1 MKNILIAGGS
11 GLVGK
16 QLSKLLTQNEYEVAW
31 LSRSI
36 KTSSSYPTYKWNPK
50 TGVIDPEAIAF
61 ADVIIVLS
69 GENIAAERWTDK
81 FKKKIITSRLQ
92 AAQTISNALKNHS
105 NNVAHVIAASAIGFY
120 GDRNDRLVDELSD
133 KGIGFLADTTQ
144 QWENAYSDFTI
155 PVTNIR
161 IGVVLSKSGG
171 ALVEMSL
178 PVKWGIA
185 SPLGSGQQFISWI
198 HIDDLAGLFMHVIQ
212 NQLTGIYNAVASNP
226 VTNEE
231 FTKQLKKSLSK
242 NAISL
247 PTPIWALK
255 LLLGEKSAIVL
266 DSTRVSNKKIIESGF
281 TFKYEF
287 LEQALKNFYGK

>member
-1 MKNILIAGGS
+1 MKKILIAGGS

-16 QLSKLLTQNEYEVAW
+16 QLSKLLSQNNYEVAW
-31 LSRSI
+31 LSRSN
-36 KTSSSYPTYKWNPK
+36 KSSANFPSYKWNPEA
-50 TGVIDPEAIAF
+50 GVIDPEAIAF

-69 GENIAAERWTDK
+69 GENIAAERWTNN

-92 AAQTISNALKNHS
+92 AAKTISNALKNHP
-105 NNVAHVIAASAIGFY
+105 NNVTHVIAASAIGFY
-120 GDRNDRLVDELSD
+120 GDRKDNLVDELSD

-155 PVTNIR
+155 PIANIR
-161 IGVVLSKSGG
+161 IGVVLSKAGG

-185 SPLGSGQQFISWI
+185 SPLGNGQQFISWI
-198 HIDDLAGLFMHVIQ
+198 HIDDLTGLFMHVMQ

-226 VTNEE
+226 VTNEV
-231 FTKQLKKSLSK
+231 FTYALKKSLSK

-247 PTPIWALK
+247 PTPAWAMK

>member
-1 MKNILIAGGS
+1 MKKILIAGGS

-36 KTSSSYPTYKWNPK
+36 KTTSSYPTYKWNPE

-81 FKKKIITSRLQ
+81 FKKKIIDSRLQ
-92 AAQTISNALKNHS
+92 VASTISNALKNHP
-105 NNVAHVIAASAIGFY
+105 NHVSHIIAASAIGYY
-120 GDRNDRLVDELSD
+120 GDRNNETLDENSARGD
-133 KGIGFLADTTQ
+133 GFLSETTQ
-144 QWENAYSDFTI
+144 QWEQAYSSFDV
-155 PVTNIR
+155 PVATIR
-161 IGVVLSKSGG
+161 IGVVLSKNGG
-171 ALVEMSL
+171 ALYEMSL

-185 SPLGSGQQFISWI
+185 SPLGSGKQFISWI
-198 HIDDLAGLFMHVIQ
+198 HIDDLAGLFMHVMQ

-242 NAISL
+242 NAISF

>member
-1 MKNILIAGGS
+1 MKKILIAGGS

-16 QLSKLLTQNEYEVAW
+16 QLSKLLSQNNYEVAW
-31 LSRSI
+31 LSRSN
-36 KTSSSYPTYKWNPK
+36 KSSANFPCYKWNPEA
-50 TGVIDPEAIAF
+50 GVIDPEAIAF

-92 AAQTISNALKNHS
+92 AAKTISNALKNHP
-105 NNVAHVIAASAIGFY
+105 NNVSHVIAASAIGFY
-120 GDRNDRLVDELSD
+120 GDRNDELVNELSD

-155 PVTNIR
+155 PVANIR
-161 IGVVLSKSGG
+161 IGVVLSKAGG

-185 SPLGSGQQFISWI
+185 SPLGNGQQFISWI
-198 HIDDLAGLFMHVIQ
+198 HIDDLTGLFMHVMQ

-226 VTNEE
+226 VTNEV
-231 FTKQLKKSLSK
+231 FTYALKKSLSK

-247 PTPIWALK
+247 PTPAWAMK

-287 LEQALKNFYGK
+287 IEQALKNFYGK

>member
-16 QLSKLLTQNEYEVAW
+16 QLSKLLSQNNYEVAW
-31 LSRSI
+31 LSRSN
-36 KTSSSYPTYKWNPK
+36 KSSTNFPSYKWNPEA
-50 TGVIDPEAIAF
+50 GVIDPEAIAF

-69 GENIAAERWTDK
+69 GENIAAEKWTDK

-92 AAQTISNALKNHS
+92 AAETISNALKNHP
-105 NNVAHVIAASAIGFY
+105 NNVTHVIAASAIGFY
-120 GDRNDRLVDELSD
+120 GDRNDNLVDELSD

-161 IGVVLSKSGG
+161 IGVVLSKAGG

-198 HIDDLAGLFMHVIQ
+198 HIDDLATLFMHVMQ
-212 NQLTGIYNAVASNP
+212 NQLTGIYNAVSSNP

-247 PTPIWALK
+247 PTPVCALK

-287 LEQALKNFYGK
+287 LDQALKNFYGK

>member
-16 QLSKLLTQNEYEVAW
+16 QLSNLLLQNGYEVAW
-31 LSRSI
+31 LSRSNNQ
-36 KTSSSYPTYKWNPK
+36 SQSFPSYKW
-50 TGVIDPEAIAF
+50 DPEAGIIDLQAIAF

-92 AAQTISNALKNHS
+92 AAATINNAIKNHP
-105 NNVAHVIAASAIGFY
+105 NHVTHVIAASAIGFY
-120 GDRNDRLVDELSD
+120 GDRYDTLLDEVSE
-133 KGIGFLADTTQ
+133 KGKGFLSDTTQ
-144 QWENAYSDFTI
+144 QWENAYSDFTV
-155 PVTNIR
+155 PVSNIR
-161 IGVVLSKSGG
+161 IGVVLSKLGG

-185 SPLGSGQQFISWI
+185 SPLGSGKQFISWI
-198 HIDDLAGLFMHVIQ
+198 HIDDLAGIFMHVIQ
-212 NQLTGIYNAVASNP
+212 NQLTGKYNAVATNP

-231 FTKQLKKSLSK
+231 FTRQLKHSLCK
-242 NAISL
+242 NAISI
-247 PTPIWALK
+247 PTPTWALK
-255 LLLGEKSAIVL
+255 ILLGEKCAIVL
-266 DSTRVSNKKIIESGF
+266 DSSRVSNKKIIDSGF
-281 TFKYEF
+281 TFKFEF

>member
-1 MKNILIAGGS
+1 MKKILIAGGS
-11 GLVGK
+11 GLVGM
-16 QLSKLLTQNEYEVAW
+16 QLSKLLLQNDYEVAW
-31 LSRSI
+31 LSRSN
-36 KTSSSYPTYKWNPK
+36 KSSANFRSYKWNPEA
-50 TGVIDPEAIAF
+50 GIIDPEAIAF
-61 ADVIIVLS
+61 SDVIIVLS

-92 AAQTISNALKNHS
+92 AAETISNALKNHP
-105 NNVAHVIAASAIGFY
+105 NNVTHVIAASAIGFY
-120 GDRNDRLVDELSD
+120 GDRNDKLVDELSD

-161 IGVVLSKSGG
+161 IGVVLSKAGG

-198 HIDDLAGLFMHVIQ
+198 HIDDLVGLFMHVIQ

-226 VTNEE
+226 VTNEY
-231 FTKQLKKSLSK
+231 FTKQLKNSLCK
-242 NAISL
+242 NAISF
-247 PTPIWALK
+247 PTPEWAMK

-287 LEQALKNFYGK
+287 IEQALKNFYGK

>member
-92 AAQTISNALKNHS
+92 ATETISNALKNHT
-105 NNVAHVIAASAIGFY
+105 NNVTHVIAASAIGFY
-120 GDRNDRLVDELSD
+120 GDRNDKLVNELSD

-161 IGVVLSKSGG
+161 IGVVLSKAGG

-185 SPLGSGQQFISWI
+185 SPLGSGKQFISWI
-198 HIDDLAGLFMHVIQ
+198 HIDDLAALFMHVMQ

-242 NAISL
+242 NAISF

>member
-16 QLSKLLTQNEYEVAW
+16 QLSKLLSQNNYEVAW
-31 LSRSI
+31 LSRSN
-36 KTSSSYPTYKWNPK
+36 KSSISFPSYKWNPEA
-50 TGVIDPEAIAF
+50 GVIDPEAIAF
-61 ADVIIVLS
+61 ADVIVVLS
-69 GENIAAERWTDK
+69 GENIAAERWSDK
-81 FKKKIITSRLQ
+81 YKKKIITSRLQ
-92 AAQTISNALKNHS
+92 AAKTISNALKNHP
-105 NNVAHVIAASAIGFY
+105 NNVTHVIAASAIGFY
-120 GDRNDRLVDELSD
+120 GDRNDKLVDELSD

-161 IGVVLSKSGG
+161 IGVVLSKAGG

-198 HIDDLAGLFMHVIQ
+198 HIDDLVGLFMHVIQ

-226 VTNEE
+226 VTNEY
-231 FTKQLKKSLSK
+231 FTKQLKNSLCK
-242 NAISL
+242 NAISF
-247 PTPIWALK
+247 PTPEWAMK

-287 LEQALKNFYGK
+287 IEQALKNFYGK

>member
-16 QLSKLLTQNEYEVAW
+16 QLSNLLLKNGYEVAW
-31 LSRSI
+31 LSRSNNQ
-36 KTSSSYPTYKWNPK
+36 SQSFPTYKWNPEA
-50 TGVIDPEAIAF
+50 GIIDLEAISF

-69 GENIAAERWTDK
+69 GENIAAERWTNK

-92 AAQTISNALKNHS
+92 AAATINKALKNHPNHVS
-105 NNVAHVIAASAIGFY
+105 HVIAASAIGFY
-120 GDRNDRLVDELSD
+120 GHRNDVWLDESSE
-133 KGIGFLADTTQ
+133 KAKGFLSDTTQ
-144 QWENAYSDFTI
+144 QWENAYADFTVPI
-155 PVTNIR
+155 SNIR

-185 SPLGSGQQFISWI
+185 STLGSGQQFISWI
-198 HIDDLAGLFMHVIQ
+198 HIDDLAGIFMHVIQ
-212 NQLTGIYNAVASNP
+212 NQLTGIYNAVATNP

-231 FTKQLKKSLSK
+231 FTRQLKHSLCK
-242 NAISL
+242 NAISI
-247 PTPIWALK
+247 PTPSWAMK
-255 LLLGEKSAIVL
+255 ILLGEKSAIVL
-266 DSTRVSNKKIIESGF
+266 DSSRVSNKKIIDSGF
-281 TFKYEF
+281 TFKFEI

>member
-1 MKNILIAGGS
+1 
-11 GLVGK
+11 
-16 QLSKLLTQNEYEVAW
+16 
-31 LSRSI
+31 
-36 KTSSSYPTYKWNPK
+36 
-50 TGVIDPEAIAF
+50 
-61 ADVIIVLS
+61 VIIVLS
-69 GENIAAERWTDK
+69 GENIAAERWTNN

-92 AAQTISNALKNHS
+92 AAKTISNALKNHP

-120 GDRNDRLVDELSD
+120 GDRNDELVDEVSD

-155 PVTNIR
+155 PVANIR
-161 IGVVLSKSGG
+161 IGVVLSKAGG

-185 SPLGSGQQFISWI
+185 SSLGSGQQFISWI

-247 PTPIWALK
+247 PTPAWAMK

-281 TFKYEF
+281 TFKYEL